1 VTVSKIGFELS
12 VFGFH
17 RHNRQIGES
26 FMTRFIVTAKKLLV
40 REEGPT
46 MAEYGLMVAVVALV
60 AVVGAASLGTDLSSF
75 FTAVGTRI
83 SSYAP

>member
-1 VTVSKIGFELS
+1 VGFSQPGIVTPFHNSVVFHLQGAISMGKI
-12 VFGFH
+12 VA
-17 RHNRQIGES
+17 
-26 FMTRFIVTAKKLLV
+26 TAKKFLI

-60 AVVGAASLGTDLSSF
+60 AVVGAAALGNDLSSF
-75 FTAVGTRI
+75 FTAVGTKI